1 MCDVLWAV
9 GAFANLYAC
18 MHFRLAAEL
27 KKNNKML
34 SIIVLNYGFECSQRI
49 AGRCV
54 TLYTRRM
61 KNDIDANCYYRQSN
75 L

>member
-1 MCDVLWAV
+1 MCDVLCAV

-34 SIIVLNYGFECSQRI
+34 SIIVLNYGF
-49 AGRCV
+49 
-54 TLYTRRM
+54 
-61 KNDIDANCYYRQSN
+61 
-75 L
+75 